1 MMKCLKTKLS
11 KFFHRQKM
19 SAWEQYL
26 SEATDLVDLENRMK
40 YGFPNKNFANMYDN
54 YRNKAIWFVG
64 GV

>member
-40 YGFPNKNFANMYDN
+40 YGFRNKNFANMYDN

>member
-40 YGFPNKNFANMYDN
+40 YGFPNKNFANMHDN